1 MNPEREDRGRRLTFS
16 GRVFSQ
22 DELELMRQ
30 IAADCAGLG
39 VTEIARTVCELI
51 DWKRPSGRLKNH
63 ECRQLLEHL
72 RDRDWLRLPAI
83 GPSGPRGPRRIGA
96 VADKGDPS
104 PQWTGSAGQYMPFD
118 LQIVEASTPDS
129 RLWME
134 LVERHHYLAYR
145 VPVGAN
151 LRYLVRWNDQILA
164 CLLWTSPAWKMAVRD
179 RWIGWT
185 SAQRQ
190 CHLQHVVNNGRF
202 LILPSVRVK
211 GLASAIL
218 ARCARQLPLDWER
231 RYGIRP
237 LLLETCVDSRR
248 FRGTCYRAANWI
260 LLGATRG
267 RGRMD
272 RLHQA
277 EAGPKLVFVYPLHHC
292 CQPWLCLG
300 VPVSPS
306 THIDE

>member
-1 MNPEREDRGRRLTFS
+1 MNAEREDRRRQYTFA
-16 GRVFSQ
+16 GRVFSE

-30 IAADCAGLG
+30 VAADCAGLG

-72 RDRDWLRLPAI
+72 RDRGWLTLPAI
-83 GPSGPRGPRRIGA
+83 GSSGPRGPRRTDA
-96 VADKGDPS
+96 VAGDGDPG

-118 LQIVEASTPDS
+118 LEIVEAGSPDS

-134 LVERHHYLAYR
+134 LVQRHHYLGYR
-145 VPVGAN
+145 VPFGAN
-151 LRYLVRWNDQILA
+151 LRYLVRWNDQVLA
-164 CLLWTSPAWKMAVRD
+164 CLLWTSPAWKMEVRD

-185 SAQRQ
+185 CAQRQ
-190 CHLQHVVNNGRF
+190 RRLQHVVNNGRF

-218 ARCARQLPLDWER
+218 ARCARQLPMDWER
-231 RYGIRP
+231 RYGVRP

-260 LLGATRG
+260 LLGETRG

-272 RLHQA
+272 RFHQA
-277 EAGPKLVFVYPLHHC
+277 EAGSKLVFVYPLHPGC
-292 CQPWLCLG
+292 RQQLCLG
-300 VPVSPS
+300 VPASPS